1 MARTKGTLFD
11 PALYGGALDDA
22 ATNVTTTYLISKD
35 LDYVRCTAAG
45 GAYTVTLPPVSSV
58 PLGTT
63 ITIVK
68 ADATANIIT
77 VAASTVNGT
86 DLINGAATNTTA
98 LPSGSYGVLRLRAG
112 APLAWDIV

>member
-1 MARTKGTLFD
+1 MARTKNTLFD
-11 PALYGGALDDA
+11 SAMIGGGIDDPAV
-22 ATNVTTTYLISKD
+22 NVTAAYTVPSYA
-35 LDYVRCTAAG
+35 DYVRCTAT

-58 PLGTT
+58 PLGTV
-63 ITIVK
+63 ITLVK
-68 ADATANIIT
+68 ADASANLIT

-86 DLINGAATNTTA
+86 DLINGAATNTTG